1 MNSKTNETAFP
12 SAPIYNGEDT
22 GYDKEV
28 SENEV
33 THREDYGEGITVGE
47 ENLFDEGITSKNNY
61 KSKISFYD
69 EVNKP
74 IMAIFFSF
82 FNLLS
87 HKRTNEGCDTFKGV
101 MFKGILN
108 NDNTY
113 IDYLPDHPP
122 MVFEYSVLLNLNG
135 NDVSFVLLA
144 FKEGGKIRNIIRLS
158 SLDDDNIK
166 SQVAYD
172 NLFKLAIDSSNLKG
186 SYLTISDEYL
196 EWKIRELKDISFD
209 DVFLPDDLMEDLHM
223 YVKLFEKKNVI
234 SRYMLSGVPGTG
246 KTELTRAVSN
256 ILNQKGV
263 TIIKTNI
270 CKIIK
275 EKFELAKILAP
286 CVLILDDIDLYL
298 GDRNHGS
305 YSPLL
310 GAFLDILDGVDKL
323 PDNVGVIAS
332 TNAPHLIDLAA
343 QRPGRFDKV
352 LFFDELTHDN
362 IEGII
367 KKSLKSLNNKY
378 GNVTEGDVS
387 ILTDVKLVKF
397 FKESGMT
404 GAFIYEIVQDVKNK
418 SEILELPLDLDKI
431 VADIKRRN
439 DVLEKKLQA
448 VTIANKLKGEG
459 KKMGY

>member
-1 MNSKTNETAFP
+1 MNRGIENKIEVEMTEDSSMNYSDDPCVPEEKIP
-12 SAPIYNGEDT
+12 NG
-22 GYDKEV
+22 V
-28 SENEV
+28 HFENELY
-33 THREDYGEGITVGE
+33 EEGIT
-47 ENLFDEGITSKNNY
+47 TRNNY

-87 HKRTNEGCDTFKGV
+87 HKRTNENTPIYKGVEFKGN
-101 MFKGILN
+101 LN
-108 NDNTY
+108 VDNTY

-122 MVFEYSVLLNLNG
+122 AVFEYTVLLNING
-135 NDVSFVLLA
+135 NDITFVLMA
-144 FKEGGKIRNIIRLS
+144 FKESGKIRNILRLS
-158 SLDDDNIK
+158 SLDDDDIK
-166 SQVAYD
+166 SQVVYD

-186 SYLTISDEYL
+186 SYLTITDEYL
-196 EWKIRELKDISFD
+196 EWKIRELNDLSFD
-209 DVFLPDDLMEDLHM
+209 DVFLPEDLMDDLHM
-223 YVKLFEKKNVI
+223 YVKLFEKKNVLP
-234 SRYMLSGVPGTG
+234 RYMLSGVPGTG
-246 KTELTRAVSN
+246 KTELTRAVSK
-256 ILNQKGV
+256 ILNNKKV

-352 LFFDELTHDN
+352 LFFDELTTEN
-362 IEGII
+362 IKNII
-367 KKSLKSLNNKY
+367 KKSLNRLNDKY
-378 GNVTEGDVS
+378 GNVTEEDITTLS
-387 ILTDVKLVKF
+387 DDKLVNF
-397 FKESGMT
+397 FKAEGLT
-404 GAFIYEIVQDVKNK
+404 GAFIYEIVQDLKNK
-418 SEILELPLDLDKI
+418 SEILEIPLDLDKI
-431 VADIKRRN
+431 VADIKKKN
-439 DVLEKKLQA
+439 GILEKKLQA
-448 VTIANKLKGEG
+448 ATIANKLSGQG

>member
-1 MNSKTNETAFP
+1 MNSKNIIHL
-12 SAPIYNGEDT
+12 PIYNEG
-22 GYDKEV
+22 
-28 SENEV
+28 EV
-33 THREDYGEGITVGE
+33 TEPHLRSFDE
-47 ENLFDEGITSKNNY
+47 EELFDEGITTKNNY

-74 IMAIFFSF
+74 IMAIFFSL

-87 HKRTNEGCDTFKGV
+87 HKRTNEGVDTYKGV
-101 MFKGILN
+101 TFKGILN
-108 NDNTY
+108 SDNTY

-122 MVFEYSVLLNLNG
+122 MIFEYSVLINING

-144 FKEGGKIRNIIRLS
+144 FKEGGKVRNIVRLS
-158 SLDDDNIK
+158 SLDDDEVK
-166 SQVAYD
+166 SQVVYD

-186 SYLTISDEYL
+186 SYLTIYDEYL

-209 DVFLPDDLMEDLHM
+209 DVFLPEDLMDDLHM
-223 YVKLFEKKNVI
+223 YVKLFEKKNKI

-352 LFFDELTHDN
+352 LFFDDLTLDN
-362 IEGII
+362 IKDII
-367 KKSLKSLNNKY
+367 KKSLKSLNKKY
-378 GNVTEGDVS
+378 GNVSEDDVTT
-387 ILTDVKLVKF
+387 LTDDKLVEF
-397 FKESGMT
+397 FKEAGMT
-404 GAFIYEIVQDVKNK
+404 GAFIHEIVQDIKNK

-431 VADIKRRN
+431 VADIKKRN
-439 DVLEKKLQA
+439 DILDKKLKA
-448 VTIANKLKGEG
+448 ATIANKLSGQG